1 MNDSTPD
8 PTDEQIDCML
18 DRIYSLAGASLV
30 DHPQRHRAAEI
41 LAAGGH
47 LFARR
52 DDDGHVSLFVGWF
65 ADPELRPPD
74 VDALETVKLLRV
86 PRQVLVGA
94 SNPSDS

>member
-30 DHPQRHRAAEI
+30 DHPQRRRAAEI
-41 LAAGGH
+41 IAAGGH

-52 DDDGHVSLFVGWF
+52 DDAHVDLYVGWF
-65 ADPELRPPD
+65 SDPALRPPD
-74 VDALETVKLLRV
+74 VDAHEVVKLLRV
-86 PRQVLVGA
+86 PQKVLVGA